1 MRIFCCRA
9 KRFFGRIFVE
19 QIALKK
25 HNRRTLHRSFRNI
38 GRIKQRG
45 RTEKRVHRAIAVGR
59 DDNQTPASIFSLT
72 SNTRKK
78 LDPHRVEVM
87 RERLTQS
94 IGRNFADETRPATE
108 TCQTISCVCCRTT
121 AHLGARI
128 NKRMQMLRP
137 FNVDKIHRTFYDV
150 FAHQKAFING
160 CQNIN

>member
-1 MRIFCCRA
+1 MRIFGGCA

-25 HNRRTLHRSFRNI
+25 YNRSTLHGSLRNI
-38 GRIKQRG
+38 GSIKQRG
-45 RTEKRVHRAIAVGR
+45 RTEKRVHRAIAIWR
-59 DDNQTPASIFSLT
+59 NDDQTPASVFSLT

-78 LDPHRVEVM
+78 PDTHRVKVV

-94 IGRNFADETRPATE
+94 IGRNLADEARLATE
-108 TCQTISCVCCRTT
+108 TCQTISRVCRRTT

-137 FNVDKIHRTFYDV
+137 FNVDKIHRTFDDV
-150 FAHQKAFING
+150 FAHQKAFINS